1 MDTAAAAIFAAAVAF
16 ALHATAIDSGP
27 MVAAAAAA
35 GFVLVWAGLRRV
47 PVEEPAYDLPD
58 FQLPPIEPQESLAGA
73 GPGGAPLTAQPSMAS
88 TAATS
93 ELLLEDA
100 LVGVE
105 PDARVVQLFH
115 PRQPPTTDDDR
126 QSAPLDASEA
136 LSDALAQLR
145 RSLQ

>member
-1 MDTAAAAIFAAAVAF
+1 MDAVAAAIFAAAVAF
-16 ALHATAIDSGP
+16 ALHATAVDAGP
-27 MVAAAAAA
+27 LVAAAAA
-35 GFVLVWAGLRRV
+35 GFVMAWAGLRRV

-58 FQLPPIEPQESLAGA
+58 FQLPPIEPKESVAGA
-73 GPGGAPLTAQPSMAS
+73 GPRGPPLTAQPSMAS

-100 LVGVE
+100 LAGVR

-115 PRQPPTTDDDR
+115 PRQPPIAEDDR
-126 QSAPLDASEA
+126 RSAPLDASAA